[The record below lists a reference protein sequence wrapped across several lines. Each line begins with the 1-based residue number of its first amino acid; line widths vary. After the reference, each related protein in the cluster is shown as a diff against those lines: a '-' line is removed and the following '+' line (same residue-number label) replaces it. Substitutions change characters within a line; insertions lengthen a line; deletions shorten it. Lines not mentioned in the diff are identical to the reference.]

1 MALATAILQL
11 VTVDAKLVARD
22 RVLASMSGLSIA
34 IALAMRFLLPTAT
47 RSLEANLGFD
57 LVPYYPLVTSFVV
70 MSIGAPLIGL
80 VLGFVLVEARE
91 DNTVKA
97 LLVTP
102 FSLRSYLWYRALTP
116 IVLGFLLTPL
126 TAIVIGVGVP
136 PLRALIPFSVVASI
150 SAGIAALFIPTF
162 SDNKV
167 QAFAM
172 MKIFGAL
179 NWIPFAAYFVREP
192 WQYIA
197 GVFPP
202 YWVFKG
208 YWTATVGG
216 SGWMIHFAIGAVT
229 MWLALWWLVGRFH
242 MVAKR

>member
-11 VTVDAKLVARD
+11 VTVDVKLVARD
-22 RVLASMSGLSIA
+22 RFLASMSGLSIA

-126 TAIVIGVGVP
+126 TATSS
-136 PLRALIPFSVVASI
+136 RI
-150 SAGIAALFIPTF
+150 ST
-162 SDNKV
+162 
-167 QAFAM
+167 
-172 MKIFGAL
+172 
-179 NWIPFAAYFVREP
+179 R
-192 WQYIA
+192 
-197 GVFPP
+197 
-202 YWVFKG
+202 
-208 YWTATVGG
+208 
-216 SGWMIHFAIGAVT
+216 
-229 MWLALWWLVGRFH
+229 
-242 MVAKR
+242 